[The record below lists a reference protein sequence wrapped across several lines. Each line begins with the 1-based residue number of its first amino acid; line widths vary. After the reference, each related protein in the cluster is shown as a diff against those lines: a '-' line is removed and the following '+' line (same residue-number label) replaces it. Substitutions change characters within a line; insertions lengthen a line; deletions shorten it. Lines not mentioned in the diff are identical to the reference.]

1 MTLHVEHPVYCHIVV
16 LQNLEERDRKHI
28 IHKEQLSREHR
39 FLRRRLEQLTSQT
52 GLHGLHAL
60 HGLHGLSTSAP
71 TGSATAAAAA
81 AAAAASAAML
91 SKRRSISECSL
102 GTASTSSTGSSINS
116 DRSAGSP
123 SVSES
128 GEYNCQ
134 ILYTSCKTSVFPSTS
149 DFYGDTIFWYLLDVL
164 FSQQYFCIKSR
175 IINLTLFIF

>member
-1 MTLHVEHPVYCHIVV
+1 MYVYIGTHLYRHTIYRHIV
-16 LQNLEERDRKHI
+16 LQNLEDRDRKHI

-102 GTASTSSTGSSINS
+102 GTVSTSSTGSSINS

-128 GEYNCQ
+128 GEYDYKSMS
-134 ILYTSCKTSVFPSTS
+134 LYTLRQRPVLPITS
-149 DFYGDTIFWYLLDVL
+149 DFYKSVTFRRPSNNL
-164 FSQQYFCIKSR
+164 FLQHYIRFQ
-175 IINLTLFIF
+175 NHAV